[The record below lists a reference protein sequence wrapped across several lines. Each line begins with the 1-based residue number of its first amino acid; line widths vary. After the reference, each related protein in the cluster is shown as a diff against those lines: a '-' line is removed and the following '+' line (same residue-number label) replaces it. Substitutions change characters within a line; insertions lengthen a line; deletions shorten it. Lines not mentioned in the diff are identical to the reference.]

1 MSTELQKGLIGLR
14 RSLLAMAAEAEL
26 RVNQAFDALLE
37 GDVELARLVRAND
50 DRVDRMDIDIE
61 SECLQILALQQP
73 VASDLRF
80 VLATLRIEASLER
93 IADLARGIAKRVLKI
108 ADGRLVRPPP
118 TLRSMCDAVRA
129 MLADALRALADQDAE
144 LAQRVRRADETVD
157 QYNRELF
164 NWALNEIQ
172 GRVDEAPTI
181 VNLLFVVRTIER
193 IGDLTKAIA
202 EDVVFAV
209 EGDVVRH
216 ERP

>member
-1 MSTELQKGLIGLR
+1 VSTELQKGLIGLR